1 MLFAIAPARGRR
13 LCHGL
18 RSNWSAESIRTLRAV
33 PVNRRQGYRVG
44 TSPWY
49 VQPLPQEM
57 LLDLVDGMPCEV
69 LVDFGDDAILH
80 IDVERTTHLRA
91 PAGTRGA
98 RVFLE
103 DFRIAVTDLLDN
115 PNRSMSRCSCSYQ
128 LADVTAHRLEK
139 IEARQAR
146 RRSSDGAPGS
156 KSPRWRYAREPR
168 GHYVRDMIFGRHR
181 MSK

>member
-1 MLFAIAPARGRR
+1 
-13 LCHGL
+13 
-18 RSNWSAESIRTLRAV
+18 
-33 PVNRRQGYRVG
+33 
-44 TSPWY
+44 
-49 VQPLPQEM
+49 M

-103 DFRIAVTDLLDN
+103 DFRIA
-115 PNRSMSRCSCSYQ
+115 
-128 LADVTAHRLEK
+128 DVTAHRLEK

-156 KSPRWRYAREPR
+156 KAPVGGMHESR
-168 GHYVRDMIFGRHR
+168 GAITSGI
-181 MSK
+181 